1 MNDANPDDVRKDEDF
16 VSAECPS
23 NEDVCAFVERRLP
36 APRMAAVAE
45 HVAACGA
52 CREKVGDLA
61 EWLADGLDAS
71 AAFSPEDAAAAARKA
86 LESAGVRRE
95 MDLWRR
101 LVDAVVRRSSHECL
115 AAADGQT
122 ADQAQRQNSMAGE
135 LHFVSN
141 PPPPHRNAW
150 HVRATLPTDMFDEA
164 NVRFQVFDGD
174 DRAMPSGVLTFCGVD
189 LGIEEGYAFMSMS
202 EFRRNLHVPAIS
214 FRQDGGETVEGVF
227 FAAYGI

>member
-1 MNDANPDDVRKDEDF
+1 MNDANSNEARRDEDF
-16 VSAECPS
+16 VSAQCPS
-23 NEDVCAFVERRLP
+23 NEDVSAFVERRLP

-45 HVAACGA
+45 HAAACPECGERIA
-52 CREKVGDLA
+52 SLA
-61 EWLADGLDAS
+61 EWLADGLDGDVAP
-71 AAFSPEDAAAAARKA
+71 SPEDVAAARRA
-86 LESAGVRRE
+86 LEPGGVRRG

-101 LVDAVVRRSSHECL
+101 LADAVAARSRECL

-122 ADQAQRQNSMAGE
+122 ADQVQRQNAMAGE

-150 HVRATLPTDMFDEA
+150 HVKATLPTDMFDEA
-164 NVRFQVFDGD
+164 NVRFQVFDGED
-174 DRAMPSGVLTFCGVD
+174 HSMPSGVLTFCGID

-214 FRQDGGETVEGVF
+214 FRQDGGKSVEGEF
-227 FAAYGI
+227 CAAYGI

>member
-1 MNDANPDDVRKDEDF
+1 MNDANSNDVRKDEDF
-16 VSAECPS
+16 VSAQCPS

-36 APRMAAVAE
+36 APQMAAVAE
-45 HVAACGA
+45 HVAACDG
-52 CREKVGDLA
+52 CRERIADLA
-61 EWLADGLDAS
+61 EWLADGLDGDSAS
-71 AAFSPEDAAAAARKA
+71 SSEDMAAARKA
-86 LESAGVRRE
+86 LETAGAVRRG

-101 LVDAVVRRSSHECL
+101 LADAVAVRSRECL

-122 ADQAQRQNSMAGE
+122 ADQVQRQNAMAAE

-150 HVRATLPTDMFDEA
+150 HVKATLPMDMFDEA
-164 NVRFQVFDGD
+164 NVRFQIFDGED
-174 DRAMPSGVLTFCGVD
+174 HAMPSGVLTFCGID

-214 FRQDGGETVEGVF
+214 FSQDGGESVEGEF
-227 FAAYGI
+227 CAAYGI